1 MSKPAA
7 TRGPVT
13 GRCEKAAYKRYYP
26 CHSRR
31 SRLEGF
37 VGPDSC
43 EDEGSASI
51 MSDRKYRQR
60 GYQDDP
66 RERQPRGH
74 PAPPK
79 ERAPGRVLQ
88 DERGPKTPNLM
99 AAHEVF
105 RCARCGN
112 LLSVPVG
119 LLDTCGRCGVD
130 LHSCI
135 QCVSFDT
142 SARWEC
148 AQSDKISA
156 RVSPKDARNACAA
169 MTPRTTVERQ
179 TSTAPSS
186 SGSTS
191 GTADPSSSD
200 ARKAFDD
207 LFK

>member
-1 MSKPAA
+1 MS
-7 TRGPVT
+7 
-13 GRCEKAAYKRYYP
+13 
-26 CHSRR
+26 
-31 SRLEGF
+31 
-37 VGPDSC
+37 D
-43 EDEGSASI
+43 
-51 MSDRKYRQR
+51 DRKYRQR
-60 GYQDDP
+60 GYQDAP
-66 RERQPRGH
+66 RERGPKGPQGPKQPPR
-74 PAPPK
+74 

-119 LLDTCGRCGVD
+119 PLDRCSKCGVD

-148 AQSDKISA
+148 TENARLAA
-156 RVSPKDARNACAA
+156 RVAPKDERNMCDLF
-169 MTPRTTVERQ
+169 TPRTTVERQ
-179 TSTAPSS
+179 TSSPASKEPGS
-186 SGSTS
+186 SGSGNS
-191 GTADPSSSD
+191 
-200 ARKAFDD
+200 ARRAFDD

>member
-1 MSKPAA
+1 MS
-7 TRGPVT
+7 
-13 GRCEKAAYKRYYP
+13 
-26 CHSRR
+26 
-31 SRLEGF
+31 
-37 VGPDSC
+37 D
-43 EDEGSASI
+43 
-51 MSDRKYRQR
+51 DRKYRQR
-60 GYQDDP
+60 GYRDDP
-66 RERQPRGH
+66 RERGPKGPRP
-74 PAPPK
+74 PAKPK

-119 LLDTCGRCGVD
+119 PLDRCSKCGVD

-148 AQSDKISA
+148 TENAKLPA
-156 RVSPKDARNACAA
+156 RVAPKDERNTCAFF
-169 MTPRTTVERQ
+169 TPRTTVERQ
-179 TSTAPSS
+179 TSTPASKTEAAPTNS
-186 SGSTS
+186 
-191 GTADPSSSD
+191 
-200 ARKAFDD
+200 ARRAFDD

>member
-1 MSKPAA
+1 
-7 TRGPVT
+7 
-13 GRCEKAAYKRYYP
+13 
-26 CHSRR
+26 
-31 SRLEGF
+31 
-37 VGPDSC
+37 
-43 EDEGSASI
+43 

-60 GYQDDP
+60 GYQDEPRDP
-66 RERQPRGH
+66 RPRGDR
-74 PAPPK
+74 PPPPK

-112 LLSVPVG
+112 LLSLPVG
-119 LLDTCGRCGVD
+119 ALDSCPKCGVD

-148 AQSDKISA
+148 AQSANLSA
-156 RVSPKDARNACAA
+156 RVSPKDARNACSLMA
-169 MTPRTTVERQ
+169 PRTTVERQ
-179 TSTAPSS
+179 TSTAPSPPAPA
-186 SGSTS
+186 ST
-191 GTADPSSSD
+191 GPSTEASNS